1 MLNQAYF
8 TFYGSYGASAAS
20 AEDVDQV
27 LESQGSGS
35 GVPAQSPVTSHL
47 SLIMN
52 FTFNVEPATFLERPN
67 RYVIHA
73 RLHGSGEEVRA
84 HCPDPGRL
92 QELLIPGA
100 VVYLDQASV
109 LTRRT
114 THTLRFVEHPE
125 NGQLVSLNTQ
135 LPNAVFREGW
145 ERGFFPQFRSYTQMR
160 REVNLHASQEGVAS
174 RIDFQ
179 LRAEDGR
186 VCWVEVKSASLVID
200 NVARFPDAPT
210 LRGRRHVGELI
221 ERVHTGEDAAVI
233 FIVQRPD
240 AIRFSPFT
248 ERDPDFAAALIRAA
262 NNGVSIYA
270 YTCALTTQS
279 IHLARE
285 IPVVL

>member
-1 MLNQAYF
+1 
-8 TFYGSYGASAAS
+8 
-20 AEDVDQV
+20 
-27 LESQGSGS
+27 
-35 GVPAQSPVTSHL
+35 
-47 SLIMN
+47 MN
-52 FTFNVEPATFLERPN
+52 FTFRVEPATFLERPN

-73 RLHGSGEEVRA
+73 RLHRSGEIVRA

-100 VVYLDQASV
+100 VVHLDQASL

-125 NGQLVSLNTQ
+125 SGQLVSLNTQ

-145 ERGFFPQFRSYTQMR
+145 EGGFFPQLRDYAQIR
-160 REVNLHASQEGVAS
+160 HEVSLPASQEGVTS

-179 LRAEDGR
+179 LINEDGR
-186 VCWVEVKSASLVID
+186 ICWVEVKSASLVID

-210 LRGRRHVGELI
+210 LRGRRHVDELI
-221 ERVHTGEDAAVI
+221 ERVHTREEAAVI

-240 AIRFSPFT
+240 ALCFSPFT
-248 ERDPDFAAALIRAA
+248 ERDPAFAAALARAA
-262 NNGVSIYA
+262 DSGVSIYA

-279 IHLARE
+279 IHLAQE

>member
-1 MLNQAYF
+1 M
-8 TFYGSYGASAAS
+8 
-20 AEDVDQV
+20 D
-27 LESQGSGS
+27 
-35 GVPAQSPVTSHL
+35 
-47 SLIMN
+47 

-73 RLHGSGEEVRA
+73 RLHGSGEVVRA

-100 VVYLDQASV
+100 VVHLDEAGI

-125 NGQLVSLNTQ
+125 HGQLVSLNTQ

-145 ERGFFPQFRSYTQMR
+145 ESGFFPQFRSYTQMR
-160 REVNLHASQEGVAS
+160 REVSLPTSQEGVTS

-179 LRAEDGR
+179 LSNEDGG
-186 VCWVEVKSASLVID
+186 VCWVEVKSASLVMAERRGCRID

-210 LRGRRHVGELI
+210 VRGRRHVDELSELVHAGE
-221 ERVHTGEDAAVI
+221 EAAVI

-240 AIRFSPFT
+240 AVCFSPFT
-248 ERDPDFAAALIRAA
+248 ERDPAFAAALARAA
-262 NNGVSIYA
+262 DSGVSIHA

-279 IHLARE
+279 IQLAQE
-285 IPVVL
+285 IPVVLGEGRLRN